1 MASASGSE
9 ALAPQSASPRSCRPP
24 PRRWGSS
31 PAEPLR
37 FLAVNDAAVAR
48 YGYSREEFLTTTVE
62 DIRPQRTRDGRT
74 ISVEVSSS
82 PLLFAGR
89 QAELVVPTDVTPRLQ
104 LEEQLRQAR
113 KMEAVG
119 RLAAGVAHDFNN
131 LLTAVLGHT
140 ELALLKV
147 SEGDAIYRDLVDIR
161 AAGER
166 AAALTRQLLTVGRK

>member
-9 ALAPQSASPRSCRPP
+9 ALPPQRDYRLLLQASPQPM
-24 PRRWGSS
+24 WVFDVD
-31 PAEPLR
+31 PLR

-119 RLAAGVAHDFNN
+119 RLAAGGAHDFNN
-131 LLTAVLGHT
+131 LLTAVVGHT

-147 SEGDAIYRDLVDIR
+147 SEGAAIYRDLVDIR